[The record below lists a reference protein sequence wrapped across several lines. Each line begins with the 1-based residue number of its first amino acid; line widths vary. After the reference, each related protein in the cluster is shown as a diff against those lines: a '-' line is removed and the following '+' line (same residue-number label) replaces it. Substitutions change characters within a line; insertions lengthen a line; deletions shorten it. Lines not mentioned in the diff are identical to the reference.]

1 MKKNPKDWNGV
12 EWNNCYKLYKATQ
25 LYDLDDYMDFDDF
38 KNKILNDENF
48 RNLNQL
54 KDGMDKE
61 SYNSWKV

>member
-12 EWNNCYKLYKATQ
+12 EWSNCYQLYKATQ

-54 KDGMDKE
+54 KEGMSHED
-61 SYNSWKV
+61 YNPWKI